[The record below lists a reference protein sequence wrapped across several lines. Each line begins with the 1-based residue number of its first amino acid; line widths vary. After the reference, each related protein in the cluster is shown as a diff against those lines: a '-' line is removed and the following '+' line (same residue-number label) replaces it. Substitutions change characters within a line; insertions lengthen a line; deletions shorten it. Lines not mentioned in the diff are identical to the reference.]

1 MIEKKRTIDER
12 NSRFKQESTN
22 FINDLKLQIEA
33 EKINNQVKNR
43 EIKNKY
49 QQMMK
54 TNLQDLNTRKN
65 MERSKSFINKLN
77 EREKID
83 NDVKANKIY
92 ESQERLN
99 RQKRREDALKFSEID
114 KEMRKLKEIK
124 QQMTETEKEK
134 KEFSII
140 SKKNEEIENQ
150 RKLKYGE
157 MNRNVILTIKK
168 QLEEKKDII
177 KTEFKKK
184 CDYDSDSLRNLKN
197 ANEIENVK
205 VLNKKINLH
214 KLMDDWDK
222 QNLSKSPSIDMNL
235 TEMQLNKDL
244 IYEMIN
250 YRSPK
255 NIKLY

>member
-65 MERSKSFINKLN
+65 MERSKSFINNLN

-99 RQKRREDALKFSEID
+99 RQKRCEDALKFSEID
-114 KEMRKLKEIK
+114 KEMRKLNELK

-150 RKLKYGE
+150 RKLKYVE

-168 QLEEKKDII
+168 QLEEKKDMI

-184 CDYDSDSLRNLKN
+184 CDSDSDSLRNLKN

-222 QNLSKSPSIDMNL
+222 QKLSKSPSIDMNL

>member
-54 TNLQDLNTRKN
+54 TNLQYLNTRKN

-99 RQKRREDALKFSEID
+99 RQKRCEDALKFSEID

-150 RKLKYGE
+150 RKLKYVE

-168 QLEEKKDII
+168 QLEEKKDMI

-184 CDYDSDSLRNLKN
+184 CDSDSDSLRNLKN

-222 QNLSKSPSIDMNL
+222 QKLSKSPSIDMNL

>member
-65 MERSKSFINKLN
+65 MERSKSFINNLN

-99 RQKRREDALKFSEID
+99 RQKRCEDALKFSEID
-114 KEMRKLKEIK
+114 KEMRKLKELK

-150 RKLKYGE
+150 RQLKYVE

-168 QLEEKKDII
+168 QLEEKKDMI

-184 CDYDSDSLRNLKN
+184 CDSDSDSLRNLKN

-222 QNLSKSPSIDMNL
+222 QKLSKSPSIDMNL

>member
-54 TNLQDLNTRKN
+54 TNLQYLNTRKN

-99 RQKRREDALKFSEID
+99 RQKRCEDALKFSEID
-114 KEMRKLKEIK
+114 KEMRKLKELK

-150 RKLKYGE
+150 RKLKYVE

-168 QLEEKKDII
+168 QLEEKKDMI

-184 CDYDSDSLRNLKN
+184 CDSDSDSLRNLKN

-222 QNLSKSPSIDMNL
+222 QKLSKSPSIDMNL

>member
-1 MIEKKRTIDER
+1 
-12 NSRFKQESTN
+12 
-22 FINDLKLQIEA
+22 
-33 EKINNQVKNR
+33 
-43 EIKNKY
+43 
-49 QQMMK
+49 
-54 TNLQDLNTRKN
+54 
-65 MERSKSFINKLN
+65 
-77 EREKID
+77 
-83 NDVKANKIY
+83 
-92 ESQERLN
+92 
-99 RQKRREDALKFSEID
+99 
-114 KEMRKLKEIK
+114 MRKLKEIK

-150 RKLKYGE
+150 RKLKYVE

-168 QLEEKKDII
+168 QLEEKKDLI

>member
-99 RQKRREDALKFSEID
+99 RQKRCEDALKFSEID
-114 KEMRKLKEIK
+114 KEMRKLKELK

-150 RKLKYGE
+150 RKLKYVE

-168 QLEEKKDII
+168 QLEEKKDMI

-184 CDYDSDSLRNLKN
+184 CDSDSDSLRNLKN

-222 QNLSKSPSIDMNL
+222 QKLSKSPSIDMNL